1 MKKIIVE
8 IEYENDRITAKHV
21 SDCMEFLKYEGGT
34 TLLLYLPE
42 LDPAHNVKFKD
53 VYIPKHA
60 EKPGFMGRDAEQ
72 NAIEEKRKQWI
83 PYYADA

>member
-1 MKKIIVE
+1 MRKIVIE

-42 LDPAHNVKFKD
+42 LDPAHDVEFKD

-72 NAIEEKRKQWI
+72 EELEKIRSQQI
-83 PYYADA
+83 PFGAAA